1 MQFFSLI
8 SEIIGLGLKCNQK
21 EPGTNSTLSDS
32 TRCKETTRRLG
43 KPLNTVPSLQKG
55 SGKEEFQKWMFKK
68 KKKQPKW
75 APPPTSQTSA
85 CHTSSVP
92 LEKTGAS
99 TPVLHFTEWEHDAV
113 EPAVTFLVST
123 CSKSSSCSKCLSRL
137 HSLILASKWYH
148 CSAFQIPTFA
158 KITSFGT
165 SNPTT
170 VRFAQLS
177 CMLCR
182 RESTCLLTHYRHNF
196 RVL

>member
-1 MQFFSLI
+1 MTQQDARRRHVDLESHWTLCQAYRKALGRKSSR
-8 SEIIGLGLKCNQK
+8 SECL
-21 EPGTNSTLSDS
+21 
-32 TRCKETTRRLG
+32 
-43 KPLNTVPSLQKG
+43 
-55 SGKEEFQKWMFKK
+55 K

-196 RVL
+196 RVS